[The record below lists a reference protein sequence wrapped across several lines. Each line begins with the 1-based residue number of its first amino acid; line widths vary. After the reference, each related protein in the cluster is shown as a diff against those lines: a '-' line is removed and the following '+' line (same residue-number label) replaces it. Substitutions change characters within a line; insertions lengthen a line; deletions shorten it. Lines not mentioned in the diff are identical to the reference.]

1 MTNGHIEI
9 YDPIPHPDGRS
20 TGTYHEPEST
30 PDMANMEE
38 TVEFRVLVAYM
49 ACPSRRRPNT
59 QRSPVTQSGG
69 DDADGHIK
77 TPLKTPTQTENKVTE
92 KKNRKKKRR
101 LKRMLNIFSCT
112 RPQTKDE
119 EDEEEEEQQQQKPME
134 PGDEVA
140 FRCFH
145 ATDEPEKKDEEDEKA
160 REVASRLMELADE
173 IQLIPPEIESD
184 SPDDEV
190 EKIIGLL
197 LRETGDKYD
206 GKVLKDANIAAE
218 LFWNYEFFRRL
229 INTFL
234 IRVGLRT
241 PSPNSPGPQA
251 SQKTQMAVM
260 CEVTTRLS
268 AVETLPTNRLLNYGA
283 RYMQDY
289 FSSWVQEQGGYDA
302 AFDETEEVD

>member
-9 YDPIPHPDGRS
+9 YDPFAHPDGCS
-20 TGTYHEPEST
+20 TGTYQDPESA
-30 PDMANMEE
+30 PDVANMED
-38 TVEFRVLVAYM
+38 TVEFRVLMAY
-49 ACPSRRRPNT
+49 ATRRRPNT
-59 QRSPVTQSGG
+59 QRSPFTQSGG
-69 DDADGHIK
+69 DDADGHVK
-77 TPLKTPTQTENKVTE
+77 TPLKTPTQTENKLTE
-92 KKNRKKKRR
+92 KKNRKKGRR
-101 LKRMLNIFSCT
+101 LKRMLSIFSCT

-119 EDEEEEEQQQQKPME
+119 EDEEQQQQQQKPME
-134 PGDEVA
+134 PGDDVT
-140 FRCFH
+140 FRCIH
-145 ATDEPEKKDEEDEKA
+145 ATDEPEKKDEEEDEKA

-184 SPDDEV
+184 CPDDEV

-218 LFWNYEFFRRL
+218 LFWNYDFFRKL

-234 IRVGLRT
+234 TQVGLRT
-241 PSPNSPGPQA
+241 PSPHSPGPQA

-268 AVETLPTNRLLNYGA
+268 AVETLPTNRLLNHGA

-289 FSSWVQEQGGYDA
+289 FSTWVQEQGGYDA
-302 AFDETEEVD
+302 AFDETDEVD